1 MRVRV
6 DIDKCQGHARCAA
19 LAPDIFV
26 LDDLGY
32 NVTPL
37 TEVPAEQ
44 EEAARRGAMACPEL
58 AITVEED

>member
-6 DIDKCQGHARCAA
+6 DLDKCQGHARCAA
-19 LAPDIFV
+19 LAPDVYV

-37 TEVPAEQ
+37 TEVAPEH
-44 EEAARRGAMACPEL
+44 EEAARKGALACPEL
-58 AITVEED
+58 AITVEDD